1 MKEFPRGGLIGRA
14 VHTFQWLSTLNIP
27 VYAAN
32 AGYFIVL
39 SVFPAL
45 LLILSSLRYTGFTVD
60 VLLDALE
67 AVLPSPLMGAAETL
81 VFSVYQNST
90 GTVAGIAAVTALWSS
105 SRGVYG
111 LLTGLNRIYGVAEDR
126 SYFFTRGISVLYTF
140 GLQFVLTLTL
150 MLHVFGST
158 IIEFLL
164 QIDNPIVMF
173 VLDILNLRFFLLLV
187 LQTILFT
194 LIFVVLPNRHNGFM
208 QSLPGG
214 LLTSIGWMVFSN
226 LYSIYVEHF
235 PRYANIY
242 GSVYAVAVTMLWLY
256 FCLSILFYGGAL
268 NRLLLRK
275 DEENE
280 G

>member
-14 VHTFQWLSTLNIP
+14 VRVVQWLSSLNIP

-45 LLILSSLRYTGFTVD
+45 LLILSSLRFTGLTVD
-60 VLLDALE
+60 VLMEALE

-81 VFSVYQNST
+81 VFSVYQNSS
-90 GTVAGIAAVTALWSS
+90 GTVAGIAAVTALWSA

-111 LLTGLNRIYGVAEDR
+111 LLTGLNQIYGVDEDR
-126 SYFFTRGISVLYTF
+126 SYFYTRGISVLYTF
-140 GLQFVLTLTL
+140 VLQLVLMLTL
-150 MLHVFGST
+150 MLHVFGNT

-164 QIDNPIVMF
+164 QIDNPVVVF
-173 VLDILNLRFFLLLV
+173 AVDILNLRFFFLLF
-187 LQTILFT
+187 LQTLLFT
-194 LIFVVLPNRHNGFM
+194 LIFMVLPNRKNRFM

-214 LLTSIGWMVFSN
+214 LLTSIGWMIFSN

-256 FCLSILFYGGAL
+256 SCLSILFYGGAL
-268 NRLLLRK
+268 NRLLLK
-275 DEENE
+275 KE
-280 G
+280 

>member
-1 MKEFPRGGLIGRA
+1 MGDTMKEFPRGGLIGRA
-14 VHTFQWLSTLNIP
+14 VRVVQWLSSLNIP

-45 LLILSSLRYTGFTVD
+45 LLLLSSLRFTGLTVN
-60 VLLDALE
+60 VLMEALE

-81 VFSVYQNST
+81 VFSVYQNSS
-90 GTVAGIAAVTALWSS
+90 GTVAGIAAVTALWSA

-111 LLTGLNRIYGVAEDR
+111 LLTGLNQIYGVDEDR
-126 SYFFTRGISVLYTF
+126 SYFYTRGISVLYTF
-140 GLQFVLTLTL
+140 VLQLVLMLTL
-150 MLHVFGST
+150 MLHVFGNT

-164 QIDNPIVMF
+164 QIDNPVVVF
-173 VLDILNLRFFLLLV
+173 AVDILNLRFFFLLF
-187 LQTILFT
+187 LQTLLFT
-194 LIFVVLPNRHNGFM
+194 LIFMVLPNRKNRFM

-214 LLTSIGWMVFSN
+214 LLTSIGWMIFSN

-256 FCLSILFYGGAL
+256 SCLSILFYGGAL
-268 NRLLLRK
+268 NRLLLK
-275 DEENE
+275 K
-280 G
+280 

>member
-14 VHTFQWLSTLNIP
+14 VRVVQWLSSLNIP

-45 LLILSSLRYTGFTVD
+45 LLMLSSLRFTGLTVD
-60 VLLDALE
+60 VLMEALE

-81 VFSVYQNST
+81 VFSVYQNSS
-90 GTVAGIAAVTALWSS
+90 GTVAGIAAVTALWSA

-111 LLTGLNRIYGVAEDR
+111 LLTGLNQIYGVDEDR
-126 SYFFTRGISVLYTF
+126 SYFYTRGISVLYTF
-140 GLQFVLTLTL
+140 VLQLVLMLTL
-150 MLHVFGST
+150 MLHVFGNT

-164 QIDNPIVMF
+164 QIDNPVVVF
-173 VLDILNLRFFLLLV
+173 VVDILNLRFFFLLF
-187 LQTILFT
+187 LQTLLFT
-194 LIFVVLPNRHNGFM
+194 LIFMVLPNRKNRFM

-214 LLTSIGWMVFSN
+214 LLTSIGWMIFSN

-256 FCLSILFYGGAL
+256 SCLSILFYGGAL
-268 NRLLLRK
+268 NRLLLK
-275 DEENE
+275 KE
-280 G
+280 

>member
-1 MKEFPRGGLIGRA
+1 MGDTMKEFPRGGLIGRA
-14 VHTFQWLSTLNIP
+14 VRVVQWLSSLNIP

-45 LLILSSLRYTGFTVD
+45 LLILSSLRFTGLTVD
-60 VLLDALE
+60 VLMEALE

-81 VFSVYQNST
+81 VFSVYQNSS
-90 GTVAGIAAVTALWSS
+90 GTVAGIAAVTALWSA

-111 LLTGLNRIYGVAEDR
+111 LLTGLNQIYGVDEDR
-126 SYFFTRGISVLYTF
+126 SYFYTRGISVLYTF
-140 GLQFVLTLTL
+140 VLQLVLMLTL
-150 MLHVFGST
+150 MLHVFGNT

-164 QIDNPIVMF
+164 QIDNPVVVF
-173 VLDILNLRFFLLLV
+173 VVDILNLRFFFLLF
-187 LQTILFT
+187 LQTLLFT
-194 LIFVVLPNRHNGFM
+194 LIFMVLPNRKNRFM

-214 LLTSIGWMVFSN
+214 LLTSIGWMIFSN

-256 FCLSILFYGGAL
+256 SCLSILFYGGAL
-268 NRLLLRK
+268 NRLLLK
-275 DEENE
+275 K
-280 G
+280 

>member
-1 MKEFPRGGLIGRA
+1 MKEFPRGGLIGKTVRT
-14 VHTFQWLSTLNIP
+14 VQWLSTLNIP

-90 GTVAGIAAVTALWSS
+90 GTVAGIAAVTALWSA

-268 NRLLLRK
+268 NRLLLNK
-275 DEENE
+275 GAEVES
-280 G
+280 

>member
-1 MKEFPRGGLIGRA
+1 MGDTMKEFPRGGLIGRA
-14 VHTFQWLSTLNIP
+14 VRVVQWLSSLNIP

-45 LLILSSLRYTGFTVD
+45 LLLLSSLRFTGLTVD
-60 VLLDALE
+60 VLMEALE

-81 VFSVYQNST
+81 VFSVYQNSS
-90 GTVAGIAAVTALWSS
+90 GAVAGIAAVTALWSA

-111 LLTGLNRIYGVAEDR
+111 LLTGLNQIYGVDEDR
-126 SYFFTRGISVLYTF
+126 SYFYTRGISVLYTF
-140 GLQFVLTLTL
+140 VLQLVLMLTL
-150 MLHVFGST
+150 MLHVFGNT

-164 QIDNPIVMF
+164 QIDNPVVVF
-173 VLDILNLRFFLLLV
+173 AVDILNLRFFFLLF
-187 LQTILFT
+187 LQTLLFT
-194 LIFVVLPNRHNGFM
+194 LIFMVLPNRKNRFM

-214 LLTSIGWMVFSN
+214 LLTSIGWMIFSN

-256 FCLSILFYGGAL
+256 SCLSILFYGGAL
-268 NRLLLRK
+268 NRLLLK
-275 DEENE
+275 K
-280 G
+280 

>member
-14 VHTFQWLSTLNIP
+14 VRVVQWLSSLNIP

-45 LLILSSLRYTGFTVD
+45 LLILSSLRFTGLTVD
-60 VLLDALE
+60 VLMEALE

-81 VFSVYQNST
+81 VFSVYQNSS
-90 GTVAGIAAVTALWSS
+90 GTVAGIAAVTALWSA

-111 LLTGLNRIYGVAEDR
+111 LLTGLNQIYGVDEDR
-126 SYFFTRGISVLYTF
+126 SYFYTRGISVLYTF
-140 GLQFVLTLTL
+140 VLQLVLMLTL
-150 MLHVFGST
+150 MLHVFGNT

-164 QIDNPIVMF
+164 QIDNPVVVF
-173 VLDILNLRFFLLLV
+173 VVDILNLRFFFLLF
-187 LQTILFT
+187 LQTLLFT
-194 LIFVVLPNRHNGFM
+194 LIFMVLPNRKNRFV

-214 LLTSIGWMVFSN
+214 LLTSIGWMIFSN

-256 FCLSILFYGGAL
+256 SCLSILFYGGAL
-268 NRLLLRK
+268 NRLLLYY
-275 DEENE
+275 
-280 G
+280 

>member
-14 VHTFQWLSTLNIP
+14 VRVVQWLSSLNIP

-45 LLILSSLRYTGFTVD
+45 LLILSSLRFTGLTVD
-60 VLLDALE
+60 VLMETLE

-81 VFSVYQNST
+81 VFSVYQNSS
-90 GTVAGIAAVTALWSS
+90 GTVAGIAAVTALWSA

-111 LLTGLNRIYGVAEDR
+111 LLTGLNQIYGVDEDR
-126 SYFFTRGISVLYTF
+126 SYFYTRGISVLYTF
-140 GLQFVLTLTL
+140 VLQLVLMLTL
-150 MLHVFGST
+150 MLHVFGNT

-164 QIDNPIVMF
+164 QIDNPVVVF
-173 VLDILNLRFFLLLV
+173 AVDILNLRFFFLLF
-187 LQTILFT
+187 LQTLLFT
-194 LIFVVLPNRHNGFM
+194 LIFMVLPNRKNRFM

-214 LLTSIGWMVFSN
+214 LLTSIGWMIFSN

-256 FCLSILFYGGAL
+256 SCLSILFYGGAL
-268 NRLLLRK
+268 NRLLLK
-275 DEENE
+275 KE
-280 G
+280 

>member
-14 VHTFQWLSTLNIP
+14 VRVVQWLSSLNIP

-45 LLILSSLRYTGFTVD
+45 LLILSSLRFTGLTVD
-60 VLLDALE
+60 VLMEALE

-81 VFSVYQNST
+81 VFSVYQNSS
-90 GTVAGIAAVTALWSS
+90 GTVAGIAAVTALWSA

-111 LLTGLNRIYGVAEDR
+111 LLTGLNQIYGVDEDR
-126 SYFFTRGISVLYTF
+126 SYFYTRGISVLYTF
-140 GLQFVLTLTL
+140 VLQLVLMLTL
-150 MLHVFGST
+150 MLHVFGNT

-164 QIDNPIVMF
+164 QIDNPVVVF
-173 VLDILNLRFFLLLV
+173 VVDILNLRFFFLLF
-187 LQTILFT
+187 LQTLLFT
-194 LIFVVLPNRHNGFM
+194 LIFMVLPNRKNRFM

-214 LLTSIGWMVFSN
+214 LLTSIGWMIFSN

-256 FCLSILFYGGAL
+256 SCLSILFYGGAL
-268 NRLLLRK
+268 NRLLLK
-275 DEENE
+275 KE
-280 G
+280 